1 MWARLTS
8 CTAAG
13 ADFIGKAIFMLVLQ
27 FPLLLLTLGSLA
39 VETTSPPRPATEAAR
54 QASQR
59 LGQSINVWRWFNRPE
74 LETSEHYRA
83 YLSDDDIRSLRSAGF
98 TGVRL
103 AVGGAFLFDDPD
115 GVAVP
120 KMERLRILLDAIDR
134 LNKAGLAVS
143 IDYHPRGP
151 LKSRLE
157 SDPALRQRVIDMWA
171 TLSKALSTTDPRMV
185 FFEILNEPRFIGKSD
200 DWNDLASRIFLAIRS
215 YSPSHIVIVSSA
227 EYGSLETLELLN
239 PKTDGNVIYT
249 VHFYEPHGFT
259 GQGADFMPAGFRGI
273 KWPLDDHQCSPYRG
287 GGYGGMLSKF
297 RHKAN
302 NRKTVSEISG
312 EYCSGHWNLAKMASQ
327 VAGIAKLSR
336 ERKIPVWIGEFG
348 VRASDAPYSD
358 RLNWLRSASSA
369 FKRENLPWALWSYDD
384 CFGLAANAHC
394 VLRYPPSRSFPNL
407 TCDTLDSLGLRSAD
421 TRWCKAD
428 IAGSLSK

>member
-1 MWARLTS
+1 
-8 CTAAG
+8 
-13 ADFIGKAIFMLVLQ
+13 MLVLQ
-27 FPLLLLTLGSLA
+27 FPLLLLALGSLA
-39 VETTSPPRPATEAAR
+39 VETRSPARPATEAAR

-59 LGQSINVWRWFNRPE
+59 LAQSINVWRWFNRPE
-74 LETSEHYRA
+74 LETSEHYRG
-83 YLSDDDIRSLRSAGF
+83 YLSDEDIRSLRSAGF

-120 KMERLRILLDAIDR
+120 KIERLRILFDAVER

-143 IDYHPRGP
+143 IDYHPRGL

-157 SDPALRQRVIDMWA
+157 NDPALRQRVIDMWA
-171 TLSKALSTTDPRMV
+171 TLSKAFSTTDPRMV
-185 FFEILNEPRFIGKSD
+185 FFEILNEPRFFGKAD
-200 DWNDLASRIFLAIRS
+200 DWNDLASQVFSAVRRS
-215 YSPSHIVIVSSA
+215 SPNHIVIVSSS
-227 EYGSLETLELLN
+227 EYGSLETLQLLN

-259 GQGADFMPAGFRGI
+259 GQGAAFMPSGFRGM
-273 KWPLDDHQCSPYRG
+273 KWPLDDRQCLPYRG
-287 GGYGGMLSKF
+287 GGYSGMLNKI

-302 NRKTVSEISG
+302 NKKTLSEISE

-327 VAGIAKLSR
+327 VAGIARLSQA
-336 ERKIPVWIGEFG
+336 RKIPVWIGEFG

-369 FKRENLPWALWSYDD
+369 FKQKDLPWALWSYDD

-394 VLRYPPSRSFPNL
+394 VLRYPPSRSSPNL

-428 IAGSLSK
+428 LVRSSTK